1 MLTDC
6 SKVAENIGNNG
17 PLATQHATG
26 RELWSRLFEFYLDY
40 RSQLVRCGL
49 RKHDRDATYGLF
61 EFQAVRHH
69 HSVTKQLLNYLRP
82 LAR

>member
-26 RELWSRLFEFYLDY
+26 RELWSRLFEFYLD
-40 RSQLVRCGL
+40 
-49 RKHDRDATYGLF
+49 
-61 EFQAVRHH
+61 
-69 HSVTKQLLNYLRP
+69 
-82 LAR
+82 